1 VHFNELIRRLE
12 SLHTFSLWS
21 GSENLEHT
29 LLKGVT
35 ASTKEVRPHFVFAA
49 LQGTRVNGEDFI
61 PDAVQAGA
69 DVIVSTR
76 QAFEKYSAYF
86 PQVAFIQTPTPALC
100 LAKIAALFYP
110 KAPAHIVAVT
120 GTNGKSSTV
129 EFARQLWDQLGYKSA
144 SMGTLGVQ
152 SQWFHGEKH
161 LTTPDPVYLHQTLE
175 KLADAGITHLAIEAS
190 SHGLDQYRLDGLS
203 LNAGGM
209 TSFSRDHL
217 DYHRTME
224 AYLHAKGLLFT
235 RLLPPTH
242 GVAVLNADI
251 PEYKS
256 LKEWSKSLKIIS
268 YGRHAKDLQIHAIT
282 PLTTGQKLDI
292 YIFGHRHHLTLP
304 LIGEFQAYNA
314 LCALGLVL
322 SETTLS
328 PEKVIAG
335 LSHLHP
341 PAGRLEFVSR
351 TPKGATVYVDYAH
364 ASDAIKTVLQALRK
378 HTSHHLWIVFGAGG
392 GRDPGTRPPM
402 GEAAAQN
409 ADHVI
414 LTDDNPR
421 FEDPNTIRAQLKEG
435 APNAHD
441 IADRRQAIA
450 YALQHAQKDDIILV
464 AGKGPEDGQ
473 IVQGKTEPFLDRSV
487 ILEILGEDNK
497 RGPNHGG
504 R

>member
-1 VHFNELIRRLE
+1 MLFSNLLRLLE
-12 SLHTFSLWS
+12 PLHTFSVWS
-21 GSENLEHT
+21 GSQDFSLIP
-29 LLKGVT
+29 LRGVT
-35 ASTKEVRPHFVFAA
+35 ASTQEVKDHFIFTAI
-49 LQGTRVNGEDFI
+49 QGSRVNGEDFI
-61 PDAVQAGA
+61 PEAIKAGA
-69 DVIVSTR
+69 DVIVCR
-76 QAFEKYSAYF
+76 REAFEKYGAYY
-86 PQVAFIQTPTPALC
+86 PNAAFIQTPNPALC

-129 EFARQLWDQLGYKSA
+129 EFARQLWDHLGYKSA

-152 SQWFHGEKH
+152 SHWFKAEKH

-190 SHGLDQYRLDGLS
+190 SHGLDQYRLDGIS
-203 LNAGGM
+203 FKAGGM

-217 DYHRTME
+217 DYHGTLQ
-224 AYLHAKGLLFT
+224 AYLEAKGLLFT
-235 RLLPPTH
+235 RLLNHSH

-251 PEYKS
+251 PEYKP
-256 LKEWSKSLKIIS
+256 LKEWAHGLKIMS
-268 YGRHAKDLQIHAIT
+268 YGRQAKDIQIHDIT
-282 PLTTGQKLDI
+282 PLSEGQKLDVSVL
-292 YIFGHRHHLTLP
+292 GHRHEVVIP

-322 SETTLS
+322 SDPAVTAAQALS
-328 PEKVIAG
+328 G
-335 LSHLHP
+335 LSRLHP

-364 ASDAIKTVLQALRK
+364 ASDAIKTVLQALQK
-378 HTSHHLWIVFGAGG
+378 HTTGQLWIVFGAGG

-402 GEAAAQN
+402 GEAAAKN

-421 FEDPNTIRAQLKEG
+421 FEDPNIIRSQLKQG
-435 APNAHD
+435 SPQSHD

-450 YALQHAQKDDIILV
+450 YALHHATKGDIVLV

-473 IVQGKTEPFLDRSV
+473 IVQGKTEPFLDRQV
-487 ILEILGEDNK
+487 ILELLNSSPFE
-497 RGPNHGG
+497 
-504 R
+504 